1 MYLCLISFIGE
12 PDLKSGSTFYLVP
25 LSLLYDPEEIIHIFA
40 LHLEK
45 RRLPTTPL
53 LCPAVSAPL
62 RLQNKRCELPGNGP
76 MTTLTL
82 TFKTVVIFNLSGR
95 MCKCQKTMCAKV
107 LPSPVVIERSE
118 LLAEVRK
125 IILKHRFSLGL
136 LTTLR
141 GTNSLRLR

>member
-82 TFKTVVIFNLSGR
+82 GLRQLLYLICLGG
-95 MCKCQKTMCAKV
+95 CASVKKQRV
-107 LPSPVVIERSE
+107 LRSFHP
-118 LLAEVRK
+118 LW
-125 IILKHRFSLGL
+125 
-136 LTTLR
+136 
-141 GTNSLRLR
+141 